1 MEVTDMAR
9 SETKAAAATEDLQVS
24 GPEKTGEA
32 AGELEASR
40 ETMAPDVPAGSPR
53 FQVTYPFGLNL
64 RAGPGKG
71 YPVLSVLPAGAEVQA
86 AGERV
91 TPSGGGAWLPVE
103 TCQGSGWVDA
113 AYLRLATDC

>member
-1 MEVTDMAR
+1 MAK
-9 SETKAAAATEDLQVS
+9 SETKAAAATEDLQVP

-40 ETMAPDVPAGSPR
+40 EAMAPDAPANSPR

-71 YPVLSVLPAGAEVQA
+71 YPVLSVLPAGAEA
-86 AGERV
+86 RASGERV
-91 TPSGGGAWLPVE
+91 SPSDGGVWLPVE

-113 AYLRLATDC
+113 AYLRPAADR